1 MSRSYKQYPKEF
13 KLEAVRLVA
22 EQGLSQTQAAT
33 NLGITQSLIGRWVR
47 QFKSSGQESFPGNG
61 KLLPSDEKVR
71 NLERDLRRVT
81 QERDILKKAIAYFAE
96 VPK

>member
-1 MSRSYKQYPKEF
+1 VSRQYKQYPKEF
-13 KLEAVRLVA
+13 KLEAVKLVQ

-33 NLGITQSLIGRWVR
+33 NLGITQSLLGRWVR
-47 QFKSSGQESFPGNG
+47 QYRSNGQESFPGNG
-61 KLLPSDEKVR
+61 KLLPQDEKVKL
-71 NLERDLRRVT
+71 LEKELRRVT